1 MDVHRSLNMVVLLR
15 SACVQQNGIQLL
27 AHGYR
32 GAYQQAVG
40 VYREGSSL
48 GQHRQYAGTVVHW
61 GWHACT
67 ALACTGLLC
76 KGR

>member
-1 MDVHRSLNMVVLLR
+1 MKVHRSLNMVVLR
-15 SACVQQNGIQLL
+15 GACVQRNGIQLFV
-27 AHGYR
+27 HGYR

-48 GQHRQYAGTVVHW
+48 GQYRQYEGTAIHH

-76 KGR
+76 KGNV

>member
-1 MDVHRSLNMVVLLR
+1 MDVHRSLNMVVLR
-15 SACVQQNGIQLL
+15 SACVQQNGIQLF

-48 GQHRQYAGTVVHW
+48 GQHRQYAGTAVHW

-76 KGR
+76 KGK